1 MPGIAA
7 ANPEIAFHCD
17 AAPGIALR
25 AQPGLRRTLPMIYG
39 AMAQLAQV
47 SVQIR
52 MDHPMARRL
61 VVALLFI
68 SASLGA
74 ASAFAQDAKDYPNK
88 PIRFIVPYPPAGGTD
103 IVARIL
109 TEPLAAALGQP
120 IIIDNRG
127 GAAGNL
133 GTDIAA
139 KSAPDGYT
147 ILFTLSSHTINP
159 KLYDKLPFDVEKDFA
174 PISLAALIPQ
184 ILVAHPSVPVNNVSE
199 LIALAKREP
208 GKLNYASV
216 GTGSPGHIAGE
227 LFKLKTGVDIVHVP
241 YKGGGPAVTDT
252 LGGQVQLL
260 FVSIPAALQYVKAGK
275 LKALA
280 VTSDKRSQ
288 AAPDIPTIAES
299 GVPDCVVNS
308 WYGALAPAKTPAA
321 IVAKLQ
327 AAFAKVLALPE
338 VKERLFLQ
346 GAEAASSTSAEFDRR
361 IRDELKQWE
370 YVIREARIKAE

>member
-1 MPGIAA
+1 
-7 ANPEIAFHCD
+7 
-17 AAPGIALR
+17 
-25 AQPGLRRTLPMIYG
+25 
-39 AMAQLAQV
+39 MAWT
-47 SVQIR
+47 R
-52 MDHPMARRL
+52 
-61 VVALLFI
+61 VVALWFV
-68 SASLGA
+68 SALLCA
-74 ASAFAQDAKDYPNK
+74 APAAAQDAKDYPNK
-88 PIRFIVPYPPAGGTD
+88 PIRFIVPYPPAGGTT

-109 TEPLAAALGQP
+109 AEPLAAVLGQP
-120 IIIDNRG
+120 IIIDNHG

-139 KSAPDGYT
+139 KAAPDGYN

-159 KLYDKLPFDVEKDFA
+159 KLYEKLPFDVEKDFV

-184 ILVAHPSVPVNNVSE
+184 ILVAHPSVPVNNVPE

-227 LFKLKTGVDIVHVP
+227 LFKLKAGVDIVHIP

-260 FVSIPAALQYVKAGK
+260 FVSIPAALQYVKTGK
-275 LKALA
+275 LTALA
-280 VTSDKRSQ
+280 VTSDKRSE
-288 AAPDIPTIAES
+288 AASDIPTIAES

-308 WYGALAPAKTPAA
+308 WYGALAPAKTPPA

-327 AAFAKVLALPE
+327 AAFGKVLALPE
-338 VKERLFLQ
+338 VKEKLFLQ

-370 YVIREARIKAE
+370 YVIREAKIKAE